1 MIMWREDSDTLE
13 EGLVADYCIYCNELS
28 GTIKGVEEYL
38 DRASYCK
45 FDIDDCFVKL
55 DVLNSL
61 C

>member
-13 EGLVADYCIYCNELS
+13 EGLVADCCIYCNELS
-28 GTIKGVEEYL
+28 GVEEYL

>member
-1 MIMWREDSDTLE
+1 MDSDKLE
-13 EGLVADYCIYCNELS
+13 EGPMADSCVCREGIL
-28 GTIKGVEEYL
+28 GTIKGVEECL

-55 DVLNSL
+55 VVLNSL